1 MAIQIVLD
9 TNVLISALRSQRGA
23 SFKLVSLIGLD
34 ERFEINVSTP
44 LVLEYED
51 VAKRPEVGIELSF
64 EDIDSIIDYLC
75 AVANRC
81 QIFFLWRPFL
91 RDSKDDLVLELAV
104 EAQCDYIISYNKRDF
119 QNVDLFFGIQI
130 LDPLEFLKLL
140 GEIV

>member
-64 EDIDSIIDYLC
+64 EGIDYLY

-81 QIFFLWRPFL
+81 QIFFL
-91 RDSKDDLVLELAV
+91 
-104 EAQCDYIISYNKRDF
+104 
-119 QNVDLFFGIQI
+119 
-130 LDPLEFLKLL
+130 
-140 GEIV
+140 